1 MDADLKVKLIPSWWR
16 ASEGSLVPLVAA
28 MSLGFTSP
36 ALETMKGWVLVG
48 GHCTK
53 VPDELAIFAQ
63 TDAKCGDGNA
73 AADWFSSL
81 VNFGALLGALFSG
94 WLCSRVGQRN
104 VLLLSLVFIAICWAW
119 SAFAV
124 APWQLI
130 LARIPIGLGVGLQSV
145 AAPSLLKEFAPPSLR
160 GTYGTAI
167 SAAIVLGVLLVDF
180 IGGSVMRSGANGEF
194 CEWRRLALLVS
205 LSALMV
211 AGAALPLLRQSPL
224 APLPGTPAPTRA
236 LPRREG
242 GESRHN
248 VEALTRWRLLLAGF
262 VPMVLQQLGGINAIM
277 FFCQGILED
286 AHVKSYNLS
295 GLMVILMQLMGILV
309 AAVLVERL
317 GRRPLLLLSST
328 GMALSAAVLSIM
340 LQGRRPP
347 VDGVVG
353 CLCTFSFVFALGLG
367 PVPWLLIPELT
378 GLPKQDRIRLA
389 SFATACNWA
398 CSFVVTGAPLTAV
411 KVRWGLSG
419 VFALFSGICLAGA
432 VLMALLVP
440 ETAVRRA
447 TGRQMARLVTPE
459 ADDHR

>member
-1 MDADLKVKLIPSWWR
+1 
-16 ASEGSLVPLVAA
+16 
-28 MSLGFTSP
+28 
-36 ALETMKGWVLVG
+36 LVG
-48 GHCTK
+48 GRCRV

-63 TDAKCGDGNA
+63 KGGRCGDTNA

-104 VLLLSLVFIAICWAW
+104 VMLLSLVFIAICWAW
-119 SAFAV
+119 SAFATE
-124 APWQLI
+124 AWQLCA
-130 LARIPIGLGVGLQSV
+130 ARIPMGLGVGLQSV
-145 AAPSLLKEFAPPSLR
+145 AAPSLLKEFAPPRLR

-167 SAAIVLGVLLVDF
+167 SAAIVMGVLLVDF
-180 IGGSVMRSGANGEF
+180 IGGSVMRSGDHGEF
-194 CEWRRLALLVS
+194 CQWRRLALLVS
-205 LSALMV
+205 LSALIV

-236 LPRREG
+236 LAHREAGTAFCG
-242 GESRHN
+242 GSRPPF
-248 VEALTRWRLLLAGF
+248 EALTRWRLLLAGF

-286 AHVKSYNLS
+286 AHIKDYNMF
-295 GLMVILMQLMGILV
+295 GLVVILMQLMGILV

-328 GMALSAAVLSIM
+328 GMALSAAALSIM
-340 LQGRRPP
+340 LQGKRPP

-367 PVPWLLIPELT
+367 PVPWLLIPDLT
-378 GLPKQDRIRLA
+378 GLPKQHRIRLA

-398 CSFVVTGAPLTAV
+398 CSFVVTGAPLSAV
-411 KVRWGLSG
+411 KVRWGLTG
-419 VFALFSGICLAGA
+419 VFALFSGVCLVGS

-447 TGRQMARLVTPE
+447 GGRQMARLVTPE
-459 ADDHR
+459 AFDHR